1 MRRLEDVEEGDRV
14 VQGEL
19 QARDEEGERQA
30 RDDQSERQARGDVGP
45 AGRGEKESSMPK

>member
-19 QARDEEGERQA
+19 QARDEEGERP
-30 RDDQSERQARGDVGP
+30 ARGDVGP

>member
-1 MRRLEDVEEGDRV
+1 MRLLEDVEEGDRV

-30 RDDQSERQARGDVGP
+30 REDGGP
-45 AGRGEKESSMPK
+45 AGRGERVESSKP